1 MVPNVML
8 SRHRY
13 DTVKRL
19 GKYIVMRGAAIF
31 ITTIIAIYIV
41 ILVANMGGYVDE
53 IIKTEIQF
61 YVYETIRNNPAY
73 KGLNKSTIGRLAQE
87 MIEREIKRLGLDR
100 PFIYRSF
107 NYLVDALTL
116 NLGRSY
122 RLTSASGSRQVK
134 IIILER
140 LPASIL
146 LFTSIQLML
155 FFSSLLTGLYLSRK
169 YGSKVDKIIVSLSP
183 LSSMPGWFYGLF
195 LIMIFASW
203 LRILPYGG
211 IVDAPPPEHPLLYAL
226 SVLKHMILPM
236 LSWFIAYFAIN
247 TYSMRTFFL
256 MFSSEDYV
264 ELAKA
269 KGVPPR
275 EIERK
280 YILRPTL
287 PPIVTQLA
295 LLLISSWMGAI
306 ITENIFNWPGIG
318 SLMWEAIAN
327 NDPPVMIGIVT
338 IYAYLLAITVLLLDI
353 IYALIDPRI
362 KIGGAGT

>member
-1 MVPNVML
+1 MVLILMF
-8 SRHRY
+8 SRYRY
-13 DTVKRL
+13 DVLKRL
-19 GKYIVMRGAAIF
+19 GKYIIIRGIAIS

-41 ILVANMGGYVDE
+41 ILVANMGGFIDE

-61 YVYETIRNNPAY
+61 NVYESIRNNPAY
-73 KGLNKSTIGRLAQE
+73 RGFNKSVLEEIAQK
-87 MIEREIKRLGLDR
+87 MIELEIKRFGLDK

-107 NYLVDALTL
+107 NYLIDALTL
-116 NLGRSY
+116 NLGRAY
-122 RLTSASGSRQVK
+122 RLTSASGSKQVR

-155 FFSSLLTGLYLSRK
+155 FFSSLFSGLYLSRK
-169 YGSKVDKIIVSLSP
+169 YGSKIDKIIVSLSP
-183 LSSMPGWFYGLF
+183 LSSMPGWFYGIF

-203 LRILPYGG
+203 LGILPYGG
-211 IVDAPPPEHPLLYAL
+211 IVDAPPPEHPLFYAL
-226 SVLKHMILPM
+226 SVLKHMVLPM

-269 KGVPPR
+269 KGVPAR
-275 EIERK
+275 EIEKK

-306 ITENIFNWPGIG
+306 ITENVFNWPGIG
-318 SLMWEAIAN
+318 SLVWAAIAN
-327 NDPPVMIGIVT
+327 NDSPVLIGIVT

-353 IYALIDPRI
+353 IYVLIDPRI
-362 KIGGAGT
+362 KIGGVGT

>member
-1 MVPNVML
+1 MIVATRYAML
-8 SRHRY
+8 
-13 DTVKRL
+13 KRL
-19 GKYIVMRGAAIF
+19 GKYIAIRGTAILV
-31 ITTIIAIYIV
+31 TTIIAIYIV
-41 ILVANMGGYVDE
+41 IFIANMGGFVDE
-53 IIKTEIQF
+53 IIKSEIQF
-61 YVYETIRNNPAY
+61 SVYEAIRNNPAY
-73 KGLNKSTIGRLAQE
+73 RGMNKSVIELIARD
-87 MIEREIKRLGLDR
+87 MIEMEIKRIGLDK

-107 NYLVDALTL
+107 NYLIDALTL
-116 NLGRSY
+116 NLGRAI
-122 RLTSASGSRQVK
+122 RITSASGSRQVR

-146 LFTSIQLML
+146 LFTTIQIML
-155 FFSSLLTGLYLSRK
+155 FFSSLVTGLYLSRR
-169 YGSKVDKIIVSLSP
+169 YGSKIDKIIVALSP

-203 LRILPYGG
+203 LGILPYGG
-211 IVDAPPPEHPLLYAL
+211 LVDAPPPEHPLLYAL
-226 SVLKHMILPM
+226 SVLKHMVLPM
-236 LSWFIAYFAIN
+236 MSWFIAYFAIN

-269 KGVPPR
+269 KGVPAR
-275 EIERK
+275 EIERR

-306 ITENIFNWPGIG
+306 VTENIFNWPGIG
-318 SLMWEAIAN
+318 TLIWMAIAN
-327 NDPPVMIGIVT
+327 NDSPVLIGIVT

-353 IYALIDPRI
+353 IYVLIDPRI
-362 KIGGAGT
+362 KIGGVGTS